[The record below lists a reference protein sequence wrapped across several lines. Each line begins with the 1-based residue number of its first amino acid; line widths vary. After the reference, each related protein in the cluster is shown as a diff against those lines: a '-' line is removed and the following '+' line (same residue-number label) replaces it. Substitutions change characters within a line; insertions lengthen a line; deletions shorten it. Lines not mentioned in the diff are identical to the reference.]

1 MARVLGINAVF
12 HDPAAALVVDG
23 ETVAAAEEERFSR
36 RKHGKEPAEIEV
48 KKGDKTWN
56 VKQDDLKSLPDDIRE
71 HVEHMLGRGPMR
83 FAVVAPGGGK
93 KFTVPVPAPP
103 AFVERPREHE
113 PQSRERARGNLE
125 RRIEELSRDM
135 ERMRERMHDL
145 RDMLHKEIE
154 SDKD

>member
-1 MARVLGINAVF
+1 MQLIQPGKFMPPNMLWVKADAPELPEDLTIQI
-12 HDPAAALVVDG
+12 
-23 ETVAAAEEERFSR
+23 

-56 VKQDDLKSLPDDIRE
+56 VKQDDLKSLPDDVRE

-103 AFVERPREHE
+103 DFSPEHA
-113 PQSRERARGNLE
+113 PQTRERERGNLE

-145 RDMLHKEIE
+145 RDMLHKEVE
-154 SDKD
+154 RDKD